1 MKKIKLAFVNVMD
14 SYSGGEI
21 VLQRL
26 IRNLDKTEFDI
37 LVYTKDTKFVE
48 TLNCEKCE
56 IVTFNTQYQM
66 RLKRGLLSL
75 SQAIKNLFISGKY
88 MYQLRYRHK
97 VDLVHSNSLTSNI
110 YFAIWA
116 KIFGVKFIAHS
127 HEIRDGRLYKIIHK
141 YIEFCSDRII
151 TVSNAVKNNWL
162 DHGVDKNKII
172 TVYNGLDDD
181 FF

>member
-26 IRNLDKTEFDI
+26 IRNLDKNEFDI
-37 LVYTKDTKFVE
+37 VVYTKDTKFVE
-48 TLNCEKCE
+48 TLNCKECE
-56 IVTFNTQYQM
+56 VIVFNTQYQM
-66 RLKRGLLSL
+66 RLKRGFRSL
-75 SQAIKNLFISGKY
+75 IQAIKNLFVSSKY
-88 MYQLRYRHK
+88 MYQLKYKHE

-110 YFAIWA
+110 YFAVWA
-116 KIFGVKFIAHS
+116 KVFRVKFIAHS
-127 HEIRDGRLYKIIHK
+127 HEIRDGVLFKIIHK

-151 TVSNAVKNNWL
+151 TVSNAVRYNWL
-162 DHGVDKNKII
+162 EHGVHKNKII
-172 TVYNGLDDD
+172 TVYNGLDND